1 MRNRSFA
8 QMKRAKKRGLSNTDL
23 LRMKELAKKESRAA
37 YDDMRKEAVEKEF
50 FMMLTIPLNVLVHDY
65 WPKSAK
71 KKVPEFMKEVLSLYD
86 SFQNGTVSFEELAAV
101 LKEYAGMD
109 VVDADWSN
117 VKDGRAYVER

>member
-8 QMKRAKKRGLSNTDL
+8 QMQQAKK
-23 LRMKELAKKESRAA
+23 KAYAA
-37 YDDMRKEAVEKEF
+37 YEDMRKEAVEKAF

-71 KKVPEFMKEVLSLYD
+71 KKAPEFMKEVLSLYD

-109 VVDADWSN
+109 VVDVTWL
-117 VKDGRAYVER
+117 KEMKRDG

>member
-8 QMKRAKKRGLSNTDL
+8 QMQQAKKRGLSNTDL

-37 YDDMRKEAVEKEF
+37 YDDMRKEAVEKAF

-86 SFQNGTVSFEELAAV
+86 SFQNGTVSFEELVAV

-109 VVDADWSN
+109 VVDVDWL
-117 VKDGRAYVER
+117 KGMKRDG